1 MKKIAKMR
9 ERAATLLKCAQALIE
24 QRSEV
29 VKFEYKLSE
38 QIDYLLDQYKD
49 LETQIGEE
57 ARK

>member
-1 MKKIAKMR
+1 MKKLAKMR
-9 ERAATLLKCAQALIE
+9 ERAATLLKCVQALIE

-38 QIDYLLDQYKD
+38 QIDYLLDQYKE